1 MAATCVTKWY
11 VVTGSQVAVLFGH
24 TEIDEIWSDGLV
36 AEANKDILWL
46 NITMDIAIGVD
57 VLNLG

>member
-1 MAATCVTKWY
+1 MCD
-11 VVTGSQVAVLFGH
+11 
-24 TEIDEIWSDGLV
+24 EIDEIWSDGLV

-46 NITMDIAIGVD
+46 NITMDIAVGVD

>member
-1 MAATCVTKWY
+1 MAVMCVMKWY
-11 VVTGSQVAVLFGH
+11 VVTGSQVMVLFGH
-24 TEIDEIWSDGLV
+24 AKIDEIWSDGLV
-36 AEANKDILWL
+36 AKANKDILWL